1 MEENFLKEKVKELD
15 CSFDKKE
22 KVFVSNKPKI
32 EEVKIEEVKKESE
45 EVKND

>member
-15 CSFDKKE
+15 CTFDKKE
-22 KVFVSNKPKI
+22 KVFVSNKKK
-32 EEVKIEEVKKESE
+32 VEEVKKESE